1 MALMPTSITLFLV
14 QIGTFFA
21 NIIVAICCGL
31 YVSSYPKSPDA
42 QSLSQIAIGTLAFAC
57 FSSLFTLLL
66 ILRQKSGKSMPA
78 IIESTWIF
86 LAIALWILAA
96 VGGIIRPPNGMSNV
110 SCKVL
115 PDGKDT
121 SDSNYIRACQAMF
134 ASTAFCIVSALFF
147 IATAIMLSVFS
158 VKSSWRNRKNRKN
171 QVGGHY
177 KLTQTLSQYRKAEKE
192 DEEAKRLKGAGE
204 HEEPAA
210 GTGDATY
217 SANNSAATTT
227 IDLGDG
233 NFSDRVYQD
242 PYRSTMPAA
251 LPTTVSSPAP
261 YYSPYGAGGSNYHS
275 PAPPSN
281 SNSNG
286 RGNTTAHLAFLKGEQ
301 FKVHNQP
308 REENERQIEQQQ
320 QQQYQYQ
327 QQQQQQQQQQ
337 SWSQQQPTF
346 GGY

>member
-21 NIIVAICCGL
+21 NIIVAVCVGL

-42 QSLSQIAIGTLAFAC
+42 QPLSPIALGTLAFAC
-57 FSSLFTLLL
+57 LSSLITLLL
-66 ILRQKSGKSMPA
+66 ILRQKSGKTMRA
-78 IIESTWIF
+78 IFESTWIF
-86 LAIALWILAA
+86 SAIALWILAA

-115 PDGKDT
+115 PDGKET
-121 SDSNYIRACQAMF
+121 SDSNYIHACQAMF

-158 VKSSWRNRKNRKN
+158 VKSSWRNRKAGKN

-177 KLTQTLSQYRKAEKE
+177 KLTTTLSQYRRAEKE

-204 HEEPAA
+204 HEEAA
-210 GTGDATY
+210 TEST
-217 SANNSAATTT
+217 STVNNSAATTT
-227 IDLGDG
+227 IDLSDG
-233 NFSDRVYQD
+233 HFSDRVYRD
-242 PYRSTMPAA
+242 PYTSAMPAA

-261 YYSPYGAGGSNYHS
+261 YYSPYGASGSSNNS
-275 PAPPSN
+275 PARPS
-281 SNSNG
+281 SNIG
-286 RGNTTAHLAFLKGEQ
+286 GNANAHLAFLKGEQ

-308 REENERQIEQQQ
+308 REENERQQMQEQQQQ

-327 QQQQQQQQQQ
+327 QQQQEQQQQ

>member
-1 MALMPTSITLFLV
+1 MALMPTSISLFLV

-21 NIIVAICCGL
+21 NIIVAVCVGL

-42 QSLSQIAIGTLAFAC
+42 QPLSPIAIGTLAFAC
-57 FSSLFTLLL
+57 LSSLITL
-66 ILRQKSGKSMPA
+66 ILIFRQKSGKTMRA
-78 IIESTWIF
+78 FLESTWIF

-121 SDSNYIRACQAMF
+121 SDANYIRACQAMF

-158 VKSSWRNRKNRKN
+158 AKSSWRNRKNRKN

-177 KLTQTLSQYRKAEKE
+177 KLTTTLSQYRRAEKE

-204 HEEPAA
+204 HEEAA
-210 GTGDATY
+210 ATGTEAT
-217 SANNSAATTT
+217 STANNSAATTT
-227 IDLGDG
+227 IDLSDG
-233 NFSDRVYQD
+233 RFSGRVYRD
-242 PYRSTMPAA
+242 PYTSAMPTA
-251 LPTTVSSPAP
+251 LPTAVSSPAP
-261 YYSPYGAGGSNYHS
+261 YYSPYGAGAGAGAGMSSNNS
-275 PAPPSN
+275 PARPS
-281 SNSNG
+281 SNTN
-286 RGNTTAHLAFLKGEQ
+286 AHLAFLKGEQ

-308 REENERQIEQQQ
+308 REENEREQLQQQ
-320 QQQYQYQ
+320 QQQQLQYQ
-327 QQQQQQQQQQ
+327 HQQQQQQQQ